1 MFQRFVNLRH
11 REQLGGRSHFA
22 ASGELPQRA
31 QFGWVTDRRAGDAAV
46 VADKGKGRYRERL
59 HHRVDGVEVAAL
71 GQGFEVRL
79 PVKIHRHG
87 VDAQVKLPGQ
97 HF

>member
-1 MFQRFVNLRH
+1 MLRPANF
-11 REQLGGRSHFA
+11 LSVRS
-22 ASGELPQRA
+22 SDGLPI
-31 QFGWVTDRRAGDAAV
+31 RRAGDAAV

>member
-1 MFQRFVNLRH
+1 MLRPANF
-11 REQLGGRSHFA
+11 LSVRS
-22 ASGELPQRA
+22 SDGLPIAEPEMLQSSPIRVKA
-31 QFGWVTDRRAGDAAV
+31 
-46 VADKGKGRYRERL
+46 YRERL